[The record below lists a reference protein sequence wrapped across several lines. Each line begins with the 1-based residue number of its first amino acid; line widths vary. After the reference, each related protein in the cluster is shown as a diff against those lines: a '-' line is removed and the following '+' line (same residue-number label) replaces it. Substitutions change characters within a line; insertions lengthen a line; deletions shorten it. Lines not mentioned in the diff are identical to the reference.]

1 LRREFPALAPV
12 LHPGKCNA
20 DPAPRSYV
28 EVEALVTPIRRMSAI
43 CLLLA
48 AAACGTGQD
57 TGSVEVTTLSDG
69 QDVDPDGYTVE
80 IVGTGS
86 RAIGPNATV
95 RFEEVTAGDHEV
107 RLTAVR
113 GNCAVQR
120 AHPRLIRVTAD
131 ATFQMRFEV
140 ACAHAPLLGRMV
152 FTSDRT
158 GNREI
163 YSMTP
168 DGSSQQQLTNSELWE
183 VYPSI
188 SPDGARILF
197 EGYQRILSD
206 VRTDSDLYLINA
218 DGTGLVALTDD
229 EAHNEEEPAWSPDGT
244 RIAFSSDQRD
254 VFDWDIYVMNADGT
268 DIVNVTRTPDV
279 TEIASA
285 WSPDGARILFLGIE
299 NASED
304 DYYHNDYY
312 IMKADGSERTRVTS
326 DSTFKSHAAWSP
338 NGKRIVF
345 MSAQENQGYDLFV
358 MDVDGAN
365 RVRLTSL
372 PGSEHYPSWSPDGSR
387 IAFTYDEFGAPNSDV
402 YLVNPDGTGLRN
414 VSNSADIREVT
425 GLGAWG
431 P

>member
-1 LRREFPALAPV
+1 
-12 LHPGKCNA
+12 
-20 DPAPRSYV
+20 
-28 EVEALVTPIRRMSAI
+28 MSAI

-48 AAACGTGQD
+48 AAACGTDQD

-69 QDVDPDGYTVE
+69 QDVDPGGYTVE
-80 IVGTGS
+80 IVGIGS
-86 RAIGPNATV
+86 LPIGPNATV
-95 RFEEVTAGDHEV
+95 RFAEVTAGDHEV

-131 ATFQMRFEV
+131 DTFRMRFEV

-163 YSMTP
+163 YVMTP
-168 DGSSQQQLTNSELWE
+168 DGSSQQQLTRTALSE

-197 EGYQRILSD
+197 EGFDRILSD
-206 VRTDSDLYLINA
+206 VRTDSDLYLMNA

-229 EAHNEEEPAWSPDGT
+229 EAYDEEEPAWSPDGT
-244 RIAFSSDQRD
+244 RIAFRSDQRD
-254 VFDWDIYVMNADGT
+254 IFDRDIWVMNADGT
-268 DIVNVTRTPDV
+268 DIVNVTRTPGL
-279 TEIASA
+279 TEIAPA
-285 WSPDGARILFLGIE
+285 WSPDGSRILFLGIE
-299 NASED
+299 NTDERDD
-304 DYYHNDYY
+304 DYYV
-312 IMKADGSERTRVTS
+312 MRADGSERIRLTD

-338 NGKRIVF
+338 DGARIVF
-345 MSAQENQGYDLFV
+345 MSALENLGYDLFL
-358 MDVDGAN
+358 VDADGSN
-365 RVRLTSL
+365 RVQLTRL
-372 PGSEHYPSWSPDGSR
+372 PGSEHNPSWSPDGSR
-387 IAFTYDEFGAPNSDV
+387 IAFTYEDFGTPNSDL

-414 VSNSADIREVT
+414 ISNSAGIREVT
-425 GLGAWG
+425 GNGAWG